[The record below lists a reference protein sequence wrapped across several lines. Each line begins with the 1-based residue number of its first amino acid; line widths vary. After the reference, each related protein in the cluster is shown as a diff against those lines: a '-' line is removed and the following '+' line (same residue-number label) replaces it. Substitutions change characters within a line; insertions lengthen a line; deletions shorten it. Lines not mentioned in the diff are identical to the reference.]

1 MVGVEEFYDRY
12 YRQLIGKKV
21 TGIGC
26 TADGFWFFVLD
37 SGERIEISQDE
48 EGNGPGFLFGL
59 PIPPP
64 INPPK
69 KPKAKQ
75 AKGVQ

>member
-12 YRQLIGKKV
+12 YRQLIGRKI

-26 TADGFWFFVLD
+26 TADGFWFFTLD
-37 SGERIEISQDE
+37 DGAHIEISQDE

-64 INPPK
+64 IEQKPK
-69 KPKAKQ
+69 KPKKPAKE
-75 AKGVQ
+75 KV